1 MTWSAWSTRSTRSR
15 RNYPTG
21 SFVLSAVPNPPA
33 PLNEEQLRYLQTV
46 SPGATSIAAAVS
58 SLHEEMEAIGGS
70 DMRKRFDADL
80 HHSFRRS
87 SGEDLGQ
94 AAVSGLFASP
104 DYFVSNALNN
114 LQKIS
119 QPERAHLRMR
129 ALEEMAAHK
138 DMTVLDFGC
147 GSGAQLLGM
156 RALGCRGLW
165 AAEVDDGLLQF
176 VSDRLHHRFGERPR
190 TWNILREQGPARTF
204 GAALVL
210 DVFTVIADPAATIRQ
225 VAATLLP
232 GAALV
237 CNLTPISDALRR
249 NWNYAIGAAPAD
261 VLAGFQASGFT
272 RRVHETIGTDEFVVL
287 GYDG

>member
-1 MTWSAWSTRSTRSR
+1 
-15 RNYPTG
+15 
-21 SFVLSAVPNPPA
+21 LSATPNPPA
-33 PLNEEQLRYLQTV
+33 PLTEEQLRYLQTI
-46 SPGATSIAAAVS
+46 SPGAASIAEAVS

-80 HHSFRRS
+80 HTIFRRS
-87 SGEDLGQ
+87 SSGDLGQ
-94 AAVSGLFASP
+94 AAVSGLFANP

-119 QPERAHLRMR
+119 QPDRAQLRLR
-129 ALEEMAAHK
+129 ALEEIARHK
-138 DMTVLDFGC
+138 DRTILDFGC
-147 GSGAQLLGM
+147 GSGAQLLGL
-156 RALGCRGLW
+156 RALGCRSLW

-176 VSDRLHHRFGERPR
+176 VSDRLQHRFGERPR
-190 TWNILREQGPARTF
+190 TWNILSEHGPARTF

-225 VAATLLP
+225 VADTLLP
-232 GAALV
+232 GATLV

-249 NWNYAIGAAPAD
+249 NWNYAIGAAPSD
-261 VLAGFQASGFT
+261 ILASFQALGFAV
-272 RRVHETIGTDEFVVL
+272 RVHEAIGTDDFVIL